1 MVVIVVVAEAG
12 VVPGI
17 VVVVVLVMVVVVVV
31 LGIVVVLIV
40 PFASGIGSVCSNDA
54 TAIASIFSSLVW
66 AVLARVADGM

>member
-17 VVVVVLVMVVVVVV
+17 VVVVVVVV

-40 PFASGIGSVCSNDA
+40 AFSSGIGSVCSNDA
-54 TAIASIFSSLVW
+54 IAIASIFSSLVW